1 MTKSEFS
8 SYNVTLKKDNV
19 TTKTETKEIKRRLE
33 NVEQQCAS
41 MNNSLIDLKARSM
54 KDNLIFYNMPENKDE
69 NTTDVILS
77 LLESKFGMKEANQ
90 EK

>member
-1 MTKSEFS
+1 LTKSEFS